1 MTDKK
6 ELNMEEITF
15 SSGKDGTFKFDRELT
30 VVEVL
35 GIAIRSE
42 VSSYA
47 LYNQL
52 SKRVEN
58 KMVKNRLVWLGDEEK
73 NHRII
78 LTDMYGDLTGEK
90 YPAIPPTGNLRQFVD
105 VPIEDMANLDVL
117 KLAARKEELASKFYS
132 AAIATLV
139 DPKAKEML
147 EYLSEMETG
156 HQDVLLQEIK
166 HLEKNPLWH
175 EQQAGQL
182 FHVGP

>member
-6 ELNMEEITF
+6 LINMEDITF
-15 SSGKDGTFKFDRELT
+15 SSGTDGKFKFERDLT
-30 VVEVL
+30 VIEVL

-58 KMVKNRLVWLGDEEK
+58 KMVKNRLIYLGDEEK

-90 YPAIPPTGNLRQFVD
+90 YPSIPPTGNLRQFVD
-105 VPIEDMANLDVL
+105 VPIEEMNNLEVL

-132 AAIATLV
+132 AAINTLE
-139 DPKAKEML
+139 DRKAKEL
-147 EYLSEMETG
+147 LDYLSEMETG